1 MKVVPVMIGLVLMYT
16 GYLLLDTDIVNQS
29 VGVLEEESMEVS
41 ITKSDGNIQLDLE
54 EYVVQ
59 VVGSEMPA
67 SFDMEALKAQA
78 VASRT
83 YVMSRNLKVDDSTK
97 TQVYQSDEQFRK
109 KWGND
114 YDMYITKIREA
125 VYDTKGLVMKYDNKI
140 VRALFY
146 SCSNGHTANSSE
158 YYSSQFPYLV
168 SVESKYDIEVNKNFE
183 KNVDINKDFIIE
195 QLGSWDIEVLS
206 WYDSGYVKEVR
217 VGNKKMS
224 GKDVREKLGLR
235 SSCFEVLTKEN
246 SLTFITYGS
255 GHGVG
260 MSQYGAHG
268 MALHG
273 YTFDEILKHYYQG
286 VDIVSIY
293 E

>member
-41 ITKSDGNIQLDLE
+41 ITRSDGNIQLDLE

-183 KNVDINKDFIIE
+183 KNVDINKDFIVE

-235 SSCFEVLTKEN
+235 SSCFEVLIKEN